1 LVIPCY
7 NVHIC
12 NQKIG
17 YNYKLKEE
25 KSQMD
30 NRTFKVA
37 GVSTDPKGSTKIR
50 FANDYV
56 ARIKILNMR
65 KHTDINLVEL
75 DTPMSKADI
84 CDFLM
89 AHDKFQSEAA
99 QTAIS
104 SFVKRNLSGSKS
116 MVIEET
122 PAPVETAITEQA

>member
-1 LVIPCY
+1 MCY
-7 NVHIC
+7 TF

-17 YNYKLKEE
+17 YNYKLKRR

-65 KHTDINLVEL
+65 RHTGINLVEL
-75 DTPMSKADI
+75 SKPMNKQEI
-84 CDFLM
+84 CEFLM
-89 AHDKFQSEAA
+89 SHDKFQSEAA

-104 SFVKRNLSGSKS
+104 QFVKRNLTGSKS
-116 MVIEET
+116 LVIEQVAT
-122 PAPVETAITEQA
+122 PAVTETEQA

>member
-1 LVIPCY
+1 
-7 NVHIC
+7 
-12 NQKIG
+12 
-17 YNYKLKEE
+17 
-25 KSQMD
+25 MD

-37 GVSTDPKGSTKIR
+37 GVSTDPRGSTKIR

-65 KHTDINLVEL
+65 KHTEVNLVEL
-75 DTPMSKADI
+75 ASPMSKREI

-89 AHDKFQSEAA
+89 AHDKFQSESA

-104 SFVKRNLSGSKS
+104 TFVKRNLSASAT

-122 PAPVETAITEQA
+122 PAPVEATQTEQA

>member
-1 LVIPCY
+1 
-7 NVHIC
+7 
-12 NQKIG
+12 
-17 YNYKLKEE
+17 
-25 KSQMD
+25 MD

-75 DTPMSKADI
+75 DQPMSKASI

-116 MVIEET
+116 LVIEET
-122 PAPVETAITEQA
+122 PAPVEATQSTEHQPS